1 MPATT
6 DPATASRPQRSAA
19 LIITIL
25 ILAAVV
31 SSFEA
36 TMMYT
41 ALPGIIE
48 QFHST
53 AGSAGWILTG
63 FLLVG
68 AASAAISGRLGDA
81 FGRRNVLIAVLLL
94 SVVGSVVSLSAHS
107 LAVLIIGRSIQ
118 GFAGG
123 LVPLCVGILR
133 ENLPRKNLPVAVA
146 VVAGA
151 AMCGGAAGNIV
162 AGNIYDAWGW
172 HYIFVVSLAL
182 ALVTAAGA
190 VLLPPAVS
198 RTGFVKVDWLGGI
211 LFAPGIALAM
221 YGINKSSEWGWSS
234 GRTWAFVAGG
244 IVVLAAW
251 VTWEFVTDHPLLNV
265 RYFASRKIGLTLIA
279 TMLVSFGTLGISGFL
294 GQLVM
299 QMPKIAPVGL
309 GLSAGTAGDISFFCS
324 LLGFAIAPLSGR
336 ISRGGRSRNAFLV
349 GCAFGLAAAVLSAL
363 LLGTVAGWIVSQLV
377 LTCATGFML
386 SSLPNLVVEG
396 VQGENTSEVSGFYM
410 VTQNAFS
417 AVGTSIGTTI
427 LSQHLVRGTPFST
440 HASYNTLFTII
451 AVCSVLAFGVA
462 LFIRKGMVGGAGEDL
477 EALAESKGQ
486 LTHLSA

>member
-1 MPATT
+1 MSITSET
-6 DPATASRPQRSAA
+6 DAEPRPRRSSA

-48 QFHST
+48 QFHTT
-53 AGSAGWILTG
+53 ASSAGWILTG

-81 FGRRNVLIAVLLL
+81 FGRRNVLIVVLLA
-94 SVVGSVVSLSAHS
+94 SVVGSAVSLMADS
-107 LAVLIIGRSIQ
+107 LGVLIVGRSIQ
-118 GFAGG
+118 GLAGG

-133 ENLPRKNLPVAVA
+133 ENLPRRNLPVAVA
-146 VVAGA
+146 TVAGA

-172 HYIFVVSLAL
+172 HYIFAVSLVL

-190 VLLPPAVS
+190 LLLPPATS
-198 RTGFVKVDWLGGI
+198 RTGFAKIDWLGGI

-221 YGINKSSEWGWSS
+221 YGIHESSEWGWGS
-234 GRTWAFVAGG
+234 GKTWAFIAGG
-244 IVVLAAW
+244 VVVLAAW
-251 VTWEFVTDHPLLNV
+251 LGWELFTDNPLLNV

-299 QMPKIAPVGL
+299 QMPKTAPVGL
-309 GLSAGTAGDISFFCS
+309 GLSAGVAGDISFACS

-349 GCAFGLAAAVLSAL
+349 GTVFGLAAAILSAL

-396 VQGENTSEVSGFYM
+396 VHGENTSEVSGFYM
-410 VTQNAFS
+410 VTQNAFA

-427 LSQHLVRGTPFST
+427 LSQHLVTGTPFST
-440 HASYNTLFTII
+440 HASYNILFTII
-451 AVCSVLAFGVA
+451 AVCAVLAFVVG
-462 LFIRKGMVGGAGEDL
+462 LFIRKGTVGESGDGL
-477 EALAESKGQ
+477 ALAESKGQ

>member
-1 MPATT
+1 MADSLGP
-6 DPATASRPQRSAA
+6 TAPPRAQRAPA

-53 AGSAGWILTG
+53 PSAAGWILTG

-81 FGRRNVLIAVLLL
+81 FGRRNVLIVVLLA
-94 SVVGSVVSLSAHS
+94 SVVGSAVSLFAHS
-107 LAVLIIGRSIQ
+107 LAVLIAGRSIQ
-118 GFAGG
+118 GLAGG

-133 ENLPRKNLPVAVA
+133 ENLPRRNLPVAVA
-146 VVAGA
+146 TVAGA

-172 HYIFVVSLAL
+172 HYIFVVSLVL

-190 VLLPPAVS
+190 VLLPAAVS
-198 RTGFVKVDWLGGI
+198 RTGFAKIDWLGGI

-221 YGINKSSEWGWSS
+221 YGIHESSNWGWDS
-234 GRTWAFVAGG
+234 GKTLGFIAGG
-244 IVVLAAW
+244 LLVLAAW
-251 VTWEFVTDHPLLNV
+251 VAWEYFHDNPLLNV
-265 RYFASRKIGLTLIA
+265 RYFASRKIGLTLVV

-309 GLSAGTAGDISFFCS
+309 GLSAGVAGDISFACS

-336 ISRGGRSRNAFLV
+336 LSRGGRSRNAFLI
-349 GCAFGLAAAVLSAL
+349 GAAFGLAAAVLSAL

-386 SSLPNLVVEG
+386 SSLPNLIVEG
-396 VQGENTSEVSGFYM
+396 VHGENTSEVSGFYM
-410 VTQNAFS
+410 VTQNAFA
-417 AVGTSIGTTI
+417 AVGTSVGTTI
-427 LSQHLVRGTPFST
+427 LSQHLIQGTPFST
-440 HASYNTLFTII
+440 HASYNILFAII
-451 AVCSVLAFGVA
+451 AVGAVLAFVVA
-462 LFIRKGMVGGAGEDL
+462 LFIRKGTLGETAGDL
-477 EALAESKGQ
+477 GQAESQGQ